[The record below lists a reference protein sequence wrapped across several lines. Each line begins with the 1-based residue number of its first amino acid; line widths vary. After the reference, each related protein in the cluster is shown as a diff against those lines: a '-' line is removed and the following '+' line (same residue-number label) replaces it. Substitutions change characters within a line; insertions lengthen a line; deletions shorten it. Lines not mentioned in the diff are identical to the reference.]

1 MIQELIDTLNTLLKK
16 SSLILHIESV
26 NTAITSV
33 EIVTY
38 TLYVKKDKDK
48 PKIIYSV
55 SKTRTK
61 GSEKSV
67 IEKEIYKQLL
77 LFIKSGGIKEYE

>member
-1 MIQELIDTLNTLLKK
+1 MIQELIDTLNTLLRK
-16 SSLILHIESV
+16 SSLILHIESA

-33 EIVTY
+33 EIVTF
-38 TLYVKKDKDK
+38 TLYVKSGKDK
-48 PKIIYSV
+48 PKTIYAV

-61 GSEKSV
+61 GTDKSI

-77 LFIKSGGIKEYE
+77 LFIKAGGIKEYE